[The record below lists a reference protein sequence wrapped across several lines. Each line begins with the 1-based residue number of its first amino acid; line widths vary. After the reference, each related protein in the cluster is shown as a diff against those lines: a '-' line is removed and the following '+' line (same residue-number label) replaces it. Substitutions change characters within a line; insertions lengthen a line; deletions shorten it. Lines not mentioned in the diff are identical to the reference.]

1 MTADRRSP
9 HIPACALQRELLPP
23 SGVAR
28 RRIARA
34 LATLPALLAP
44 GLAWLPAAPAH
55 AQNQGLP
62 NPRSIKALLAQAGR
76 DRRPIVAMFS
86 IHGCP
91 WCAAIRREQL
101 NGLFREESERGVRVV
116 EFDLADETAFD
127 DAGKATPS
135 PAPPAKGSASPS
147 GVAGARAAPALVR
160 EAASPAA
167 LARLLGV
174 KIAPTL
180 VFLGP
185 DGEIAERLVGYGSPD
200 FFSAYLDDRI
210 DAAKRAIGGARR
222 AGAG

>member
-1 MTADRRSP
+1 MNADRRTPRNRS
-9 HIPACALQRELLPP
+9 CAGQREPLSR
-23 SGVAR
+23 SGAAR
-28 RRIARA
+28 RRHARA
-34 LATLPALLAP
+34 IPVLLAFLGS
-44 GLAWLPAAPAH
+44 GLAWFPGSAAR
-55 AQNQGLP
+55 AQNTGLP
-62 NPRSIKALLAQAGR
+62 NPRSIRALLAQAGR

-86 IHGCP
+86 IRGCP

-101 NGLFREESERGVRVV
+101 NALLREESVRGVRVV
-116 EFDLADETAFD
+116 EFDLADEGAFD
-127 DAGKATPS
+127 DAGKAAPS
-135 PAPPAKGSASPS
+135 PATAAKGSTPPS
-147 GVAGARAAPALVR
+147 GATGPSAGPGLVR

-210 DAAKRAIGGARR
+210 ETARRAIGAVRR
-222 AGAG
+222 TGAG

>member
-9 HIPACALQRELLPP
+9 HIPACAPEREVLPA
-23 SGVAR
+23 SGAAR
-28 RRIARA
+28 RRHASAI
-34 LATLPALLAP
+34 ATLPALLVP
-44 GLAWLPAAPAH
+44 GLAWLTAARAQ
-55 AQNQGLP
+55 AQNPGLP
-62 NPRSIKALLAQAGR
+62 TPRSIKALLAQAGR

-86 IHGCP
+86 IQGCP

-101 NGLFREESERGVRVV
+101 NALLREESERGVRVV
-116 EFDLADETAFD
+116 EFDLADEAAFD
-127 DAGKATPS
+127 DAGGATPP
-135 PAPPAKGSASPS
+135 PATPAKGSTSAS
-147 GVAGARAAPALVR
+147 GVTGVRAVPGLVR

-222 AGAG
+222 TGAG

>member
-1 MTADRRSP
+1 MNADRRTPTIPPCTGEREVLSP
-9 HIPACALQRELLPP
+9 SAATRRRLAGAIPALVASLG
-23 SGVAR
+23 SG
-28 RRIARA
+28 I
-34 LATLPALLAP
+34 
-44 GLAWLPAAPAH
+44 AWLPHSPAW
-55 AQNQGLP
+55 AQNTGLP
-62 NPRSIKALLAQAGR
+62 HPRSIRALLAQAGR

-101 NGLFREESERGVRVV
+101 NALLREESERGVRVV
-116 EFDLADETAFD
+116 EFDLADDAAFD
-127 DAGKATPS
+127 DAGTAGA
-135 PAPPAKGSASPS
+135 PAAVAAKGSASP
-147 GVAGARAAPALVR
+147 AGATGTRSGPAIVR
-160 EAASPAA
+160 DAASPAA

-210 DAAKRAIGGARR
+210 ETARR
-222 AGAG
+222 TIGALRRTGPG